1 MAHVFMFRFTTE
13 GAKNIS
19 KITELRKEGRQ
30 KTEELGGKIVAD
42 YLLLGPKDVLY
53 IVEGLDNKQAM
64 TIAGVAASSGL
75 LTTETYVAIDSAEG
89 LGLLTQT

>member
-1 MAHVFMFRFTTE
+1 MAHVFMFRFTSE
-13 GAKNIS
+13 GVKNIS

-30 KTEELGGKIVAD
+30 KTEELGGKIIAD
-42 YLLLGPKDVLY
+42 YLLLGPRDVVY
-53 IVEGLDNKQAM
+53 IVEGLDDKQAM
-64 TIAGVAASSGL
+64 TLAGFAASSGL

>member
-1 MAHVFMFRFTTE
+1 MAHVFMFRFTSQ
-13 GAKNIS
+13 GPKNPS

-30 KTEELGGKIVAD
+30 KTEGLGGKIIAD
-42 YLLLGPKDVLY
+42 YVLLGPRDVVY

-64 TIAGVAASSGL
+64 TLAGFAASSGL

-89 LGLLTQT
+89 LELLTQT

>member
-1 MAHVFMFRFTTE
+1 MAHVFMFRFTSE

-30 KTEELGGKIVAD
+30 KTEELGGEIVAD
-42 YLLLGPKDVLY
+42 YLLLGPRDVLY

-64 TIAGVAASSGL
+64 TIAGFAAASGL
-75 LTTETYVAIDSAEG
+75 LTTETYFSIDSVEG
-89 LGLLTQT
+89 IDVLTQT

>member
-1 MAHVFMFRFTTE
+1 MPHVFVFRFTTE

-19 KITELRKEGRQ
+19 KIAELRKEGRQ
-30 KTEELGGKIVAD
+30 KTEELGGKIIAD
-42 YLLLGPKDVLY
+42 YLLLGPRDVLY

-75 LTTETYVAIDSAEG
+75 LTTETYFAIDSAEG
-89 LGLLTQT
+89 LEMLTQT

>member
-1 MAHVFMFRFTTE
+1 MAHVFMFRFTSE

-19 KITELRKEGRQ
+19 KIAELRKEGRQ
-30 KTEELGGKIVAD
+30 KTEELGGTIIAD
-42 YLLLGPKDVLY
+42 YLLLGPRDVLY

-64 TIAGVAASSGL
+64 TIAGFVASSGL

-89 LGLLTQT
+89 LEMLTQT

>member
-1 MAHVFMFRFTTE
+1 MAHVFMFRFTSE

-30 KTEELGGKIVAD
+30 KTEELGGNIIAD
-42 YLLLGPKDVLY
+42 YVLLGPRDVVY

-64 TIAGVAASSGL
+64 TLAGFAASSGL
-75 LTTETYVAIDSAEG
+75 LTTETYFAIDSAEG
-89 LGLLTQT
+89 LEMLTQT

>member
-19 KITELRKEGRQ
+19 KIAELRKEGRQ

-42 YLLLGPKDVLY
+42 YILFGPMDVLY
-53 IVEGLDNKQAM
+53 IVEGLDDKQAM
-64 TIAGVAASSGL
+64 AIAGFAASSGL
-75 LTTETYVAIDSAEG
+75 MTTETYVATDSAEA
-89 LGLLTQT
+89 LGTLTQT